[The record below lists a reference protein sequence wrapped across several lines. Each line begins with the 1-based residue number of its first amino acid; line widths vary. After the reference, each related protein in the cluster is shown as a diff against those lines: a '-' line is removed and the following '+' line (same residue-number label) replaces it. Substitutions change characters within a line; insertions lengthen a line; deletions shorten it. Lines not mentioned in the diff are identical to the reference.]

1 MTDAAFLIL
10 KDGIGE
16 FVLGTYADGSP
27 WVSYLS
33 DETRQALQTTY
44 PLLSTENIEL
54 FPNSRAFGIHTHGA
68 GKAASDY
75 PGGKQAGG
83 ITYNTGKSPYQLD
96 RMVGLKMQELADA
109 YGVAVGTTKQDTI
122 NAIEDMIC
130 DELALET
137 AFEGNRWYDL
147 KRMATH
153 KNESGLYGGNFGGRW
168 LARKL
173 AFKQPVVNLEDKNN
187 WYLPFK

>member
-1 MTDAAFLIL
+1 M
-10 KDGIGE
+10 KR
-16 FVLGTYADGSP
+16 V
-27 WVSYLS
+27 
-33 DETRQALQTTY
+33 QK
-44 PLLSTENIEL
+44 EL
-54 FPNSRAFGIHTHGA
+54 
-68 GKAASDY
+68 
-75 PGGKQAGG
+75 
-83 ITYNTGKSPYQLD
+83 
-96 RMVGLKMQELADA
+96 GLKVGTEVASAKHVYECLKYGLDYLWIGARTTANPFLMQELADA